1 MKKILSVFLIC
12 LMSVSLLAGCGKR
25 TDAVKAVE
33 SQIKAIGEVSLD
45 SADAIDAA
53 QKAYNAL
60 SEDEKKAVHNH
71 KKLAEAAEE
80 LKALQTKFGSYD
92 EMNDAID
99 KILDAAGSSFTAN
112 GTDFSG
118 LIEQG
123 EAILEQY
130 KDLDKEGQSYVKVTD
145 ELSEAIESLKGS
157 VDRSTESAAEYV
169 KAFNTVYADEKYE
182 VTAVYCLKQV
192 RDDTEYHIFALT
204 YKDAAGQ
211 ETTLYANARCS
222 ANTKASVI
230 VDNADAFFAAKAV
243 SDDYN
248 AKENGNVTLDLAAV
262 LELAK

>member
-1 MKKILSVFLIC
+1 MKKAITVLLIC
-12 LMSVSLLAGCGKR
+12 LLSVSLLAGCGKR

-45 SADAIDAA
+45 SAEAIDAA

-60 SEDEKKAVHNH
+60 SADEKKAVHNYD
-71 KKLAEAAEE
+71 KLTDAAEE

-99 KILDAAGSSFTAN
+99 QILNAADSSYTSN
-112 GTDFSG
+112 DTDFSK

-130 KDLDKEGQSYVKVTD
+130 KDMDKEGKEYVKVSE
-145 ELSEAIESLKGS
+145 ELSEAIEALKGS
-157 VDRSTESAAEYV
+157 VDRTTQSAAEYV
-169 KAFNTVYADEKYE
+169 KAFNTVYADENYE

-204 YKDAAGQ
+204 YKNAAGE

-222 ANTKASVI
+222 ANTLASVI
-230 VDNADAFFAAKAV
+230 ADNADAFFAAKPV
-243 SDDYN
+243 SNDYN
-248 AKENGNVTLDLAAV
+248 AVENGNVTLDTAAV